1 MTGTIFEQGQT
12 FADEIDYKREE
23 PEVDNDLVEEVSE
36 LKESFDDEDLAV
48 EDAGKELNPDLSSP
62 GVLANGS
69 ALTLAENE
77 EPSFQEVIRALYQSI
92 LDSHKEVEG
101 IMASVAMLGEAVDE
115 LQTRLNALVKKLDNT
130 PEEEDEDAFYEPDD
144 EEEIVIP
151 AKKSGVPGR
160 PAKQAPKLKVAK
172 KKKAKVVAK
181 KAVQR
186 KPKSVKKKTK
196 R

>member
-62 GVLANGS
+62 GVLAKGS
-69 ALTLAENE
+69 VLTLAKNE
-77 EPSFQEVIRALYQSI
+77 EPSFQEVMRALYQSI

-115 LQTRLNALVKKLDNT
+115 LQTRLNALVKKLDST

>member
-62 GVLANGS
+62 GVLASGS

-77 EPSFQEVIRALYQSI
+77 EPSFQEVMRALYQSI
-92 LDSHKEVEG
+92 LVSHKEVEG
-101 IMASVAMLGEAVDE
+101 IMASAAMLGEAVDE